1 MERVNRILK
10 NHTYQDCLQQIYRL
24 EAGRIFCG
32 HDMTHFLDVARL
44 AYIFNLEENLQ
55 IENGISSIWR
65 ERPIRKPEFPLRL
78 KY

>member
-55 IENGISSIWR
+55 IEK
-65 ERPIRKPEFPLRL
+65 ERIYAAALLHDVGRHIQ
-78 KY
+78 